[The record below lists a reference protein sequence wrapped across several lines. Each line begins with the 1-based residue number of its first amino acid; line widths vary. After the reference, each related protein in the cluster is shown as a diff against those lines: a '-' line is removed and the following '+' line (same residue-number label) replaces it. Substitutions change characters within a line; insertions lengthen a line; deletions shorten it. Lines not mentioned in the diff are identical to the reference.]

1 MSSCLAPL
9 SGVFGNKLK
18 KQPKDPAGKY
28 AAASTKECEEWL
40 ASAIGHAPKLR
51 IATHVLKATHPQA
64 AGSDW
69 HNLLRNRDWKEIG
82 THSVA
87 QPEEDI
93 MASSA
98 AYLGA
103 ASFLRAEMQGRR
115 VLDWIRGDNQ
125 DFQSALHENPDTAR
139 EWMQTLR
146 GLTDQPID
154 KSVSHSLAL

>member
-1 MSSCLAPL
+1 
-9 SGVFGNKLK
+9 
-18 KQPKDPAGKY
+18 
-28 AAASTKECEEWL
+28 
-40 ASAIGHAPKLR
+40 
-51 IATHVLKATHPQA
+51 
-64 AGSDW
+64 
-69 HNLLRNRDWKEIG
+69 
-82 THSVA
+82 
-87 QPEEDI
+87 

-146 GLTDQPID
+146 GLTDQPTD
-154 KSVSHSLAL
+154 KPVSHSLAKQVYWLAGEDPRSDSGYHLLQPMFPSSLVHAVHAYIQNTFFSEVKIGRAHV